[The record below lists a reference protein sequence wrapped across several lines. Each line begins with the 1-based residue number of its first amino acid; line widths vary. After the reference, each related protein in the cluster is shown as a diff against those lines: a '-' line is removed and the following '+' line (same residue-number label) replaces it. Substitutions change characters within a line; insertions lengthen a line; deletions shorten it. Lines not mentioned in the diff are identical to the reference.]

1 MDIRHFFKGKNPPA
15 ATPVFLNTPPKDN
28 GGVASFQCHGGDSSQ
43 KLRRRQLQNFRKFP
57 VLAGRESALVPIFA
71 DVDFFYQC
79 ARRSRLPCAKNG
91 SPRMSSYLC
100 PTVLS
105 ARFSVQKVTETPFF
119 KTCGEGQLV
128 IIPSTC
134 NCFQP
139 REFGSSRRLNRG
151 KKPGAR
157 AGPITLGGGS

>member
-79 ARRSRLPCAKNG
+79 ARRPRLPCAKTA

-105 ARFSVQKVTETPFF
+105 ARFSVQKDHRNSFF
-119 KTCGEGQLV
+119 SKPPVEGKWLLY
-128 IIPSTC
+128 I
-134 NCFQP
+134 QP
-139 REFGSSRRLNRG
+139 ATASSPGNSGHRDASIAAKSQAREQDQ
-151 KKPGAR
+151 
-157 AGPITLGGGS
+157 